1 MDQCTCDAYSSGM
14 QLAMPRPSY
23 GSRTRRQAEQR
34 EDSRARQDGKASE
47 VPYALETQLNVAM
60 ESKEP
65 YSL

>member
-1 MDQCTCDAYSSGM
+1 MDQCTSDAYSSGM

-23 GSRTRRQAEQR
+23 GSRRQAEQR
-34 EDSRARQDGKASE
+34 EDSRARQDGKGRE